1 VNFKKEGSL
10 VIGLSGG
17 IASGK
22 STALKTFER
31 LGCEVI
37 CSDILAAQNF
47 NLLKDR
53 IENHFNTTDKA
64 QIAQKIF
71 KNAQDKKW
79 IETLLHPLVLQ
90 EAKTKIKQSTKKI
103 IVFDIPLLFEC
114 GLEESFDF
122 TLCIYADFDIRLKR
136 AIFQRKM
143 TKEDFINRDK
153 AQMLLEEKAQRANFV
168 IFNNSNKK
176 DLEEKIEKLFLIL
189 NNK

>member
-1 VNFKKEGSL
+1 MNFRKEGAL

-22 STALKTFER
+22 STALEIFKN
-31 LGCEVI
+31 LGAEVI

-47 NLLKDR
+47 ALLKDK
-53 IENHFNTTDKA
+53 IEAYFNTTDKA
-64 QIAQKIF
+64 QIAGKIF

-79 IETLLHPLVLQ
+79 LEKLLHPLVLKEAQ
-90 EAKTKIKQSTKKI
+90 EKIKQTSKKI

-122 TLCIYADFDIRLKR
+122 TLCLYTDFNIRLKR
-136 AIFQRKM
+136 ALARKM
-143 TKEDFINRDK
+143 TKEDFLNRDK
-153 AQMLLEEKAQRANFV
+153 AQLPLEEKAQRANLV
-168 IFNNSNKK
+168 IFNNSNRK

>member
-1 VNFKKEGSL
+1 MNFRKKGSL

-22 STALKTFER
+22 STALKAFEK

-37 CSDILAAQNF
+37 CSDTLAAQNF
-47 NLLKDR
+47 NLLKDK
-53 IENHFNTTDKA
+53 IETHFNTIDKA

-79 IETLLHPLVLQ
+79 LEKLLHPLVLK
-90 EAKTKIKQSTKKI
+90 EAQTQIKQSTKKI

-114 GLEESFDF
+114 GLEDSFDF
-122 TLCIYADFDIRLKR
+122 TLCIYSDFNIRLRR
-136 AIFQRKM
+136 AISRKM

-153 AQMLLEEKAQRANFV
+153 AQMLLEEKAQRANLV
-168 IFNNSNKK
+168 IFNNSNRK

>member
-1 VNFKKEGSL
+1 MNFRKNGSL

-22 STALKTFER
+22 STVLKVFEG
-31 LGCEVI
+31 LGAEII
-37 CSDILAAQNF
+37 CSDQLAAQNF
-47 NLLKDR
+47 ALLKDK
-53 IENHFNTTDKA
+53 IEAYFNTADKT

-79 IETLLHPLVLQ
+79 LEKLLHPLVLK
-90 EAKTKIKQSTKKI
+90 EAQAKIKQSTKKI
-103 IVFDIPLLFEC
+103 IIFDIPLLFEC
-114 GLEESFDF
+114 GLEDSFDL
-122 TLCIYADFDIRLKR
+122 TLCVYTDFDIRLKR
-136 AIFQRKM
+136 ALARKM

-153 AQMLLEEKAQRANFV
+153 AQMLLEEKAQRANLV